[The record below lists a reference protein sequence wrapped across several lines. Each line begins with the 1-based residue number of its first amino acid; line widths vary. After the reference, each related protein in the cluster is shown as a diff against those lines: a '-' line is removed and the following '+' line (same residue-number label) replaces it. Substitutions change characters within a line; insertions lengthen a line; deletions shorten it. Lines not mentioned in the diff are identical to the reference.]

1 MDDELID
8 FSCGE
13 WQHLDPRAELIGGL
27 PPIRWQSPPP
37 TFIWATRALFSWK
50 SFGEPNTGE
59 MWYGPWTG
67 TPPDVADNLDMLIK
81 NTAIVRAVEKN
92 LAQAKLPERT
102 AASRRYQVIAK
113 LSPQMAEHEGVH
125 VAGVV
130 LAAVGDHIGHRVR
143 PCTEQ
148 HRAVGQLGI
157 QADLSQELVAD
168 QASHDAGA
176 SHHLH
181 VSERPHG
188 VGDVGLEIIRQDDA
202 RRDRQWLNGVRSL
215 IASAFA
221 GTHDLSFSQNRFSW
235 RGNRPIHNLTI
246 WEIAERMQQ
255 KTHLSE
261 VSGGS
266 VINMDSRRTDRIQW
280 RHWSR
285 RGFDGHNAELDLAQ
299 TMLRPRST
307 CGLDAGYFRNQIK
320 EGRGPSFTKPS
331 PRRTFFTR
339 ELLDRWMASWR
350 VVTK

>member
-1 MDDELID
+1 MMYRAGADPIRDVLAFCGPHNGGQLLDGHFLGHIWLEMDDELID

-37 TFIWATRALFSWK
+37 TFIWATRALFPWK

-181 VSERPHG
+181 VGERPHG
-188 VGDVGLEIIRQDDA
+188 VGDWGCCE
-202 RRDRQWLNGVRSL
+202 
-215 IASAFA
+215 FA
-221 GTHDLSFSQNRFSW
+221 W
-235 RGNRPIHNLTI
+235 
-246 WEIAERMQQ
+246 
-255 KTHLSE
+255 LSE
-261 VSGGS
+261 
-266 VINMDSRRTDRIQW
+266 DRTAFW
-280 RHWSR
+280 MMTPWSAPEPI
-285 RGFDGHNAELDLAQ
+285 FQKLVTLYPLL
-299 TMLRPRST
+299 TLT
-307 CGLDAGYFRNQIK
+307 CHFVE
-320 EGRGPSFTKPS
+320 EGMEIEFNETY
-331 PRRTFFTR
+331 
-339 ELLDRWMASWR
+339 AA
-350 VVTK
+350 